1 MTAHALP
8 PKAMLPA
15 PRWRC
20 CVCVRT
26 RRWRFGIQHLAS
38 WGVNRVRHHGRK
50 IRSSRIAAAIPPAAV
65 PLVAVPLAAA
75 LVETV
80 LAAQL
85 IPSRCIC
92 PMERL
97 LPLHRQLLHFP
108 LPIFPRLR
116 QRGKPSS
123 AGIMIKAITRPLPT
137 EIRSAK
143 ICPFTQRWW
152 STMRSRAWKH
162 RLTPERQM

>member
-1 MTAHALP
+1 MTLEELAEMLEKTGFPFAYDHFAEGESPDPPFICYLLP
-8 PKAMLPA
+8 GSDNFAA
-15 PRWRC
+15 DGRVYFRISE
-20 CVCVRT
+20 VRIELYT
-26 RRWRFGIQHLAS
+26 D
-38 WGVNRVRHHGRK
+38 RK
-50 IRSSRIAAAIPPAAV
+50 YPGAE
-65 PLVAVPLAAA
+65 A

-116 QRGKPSS
+116 
-123 AGIMIKAITRPLPT
+123 
-137 EIRSAK
+137 
-143 ICPFTQRWW
+143 
-152 STMRSRAWKH
+152 
-162 RLTPERQM
+162 